1 MVHYSHDCLVKG
13 SIWVRLSPQTLGPLA
28 CCCTGAAVLL
38 LRTAGLLMSFIGE
51 GFAPCLSCCCPSFD
65 GKHVAGSCMV
75 AVIS

>member
-1 MVHYSHDCLVKG
+1 
-13 SIWVRLSPQTLGPLA
+13 
-28 CCCTGAAVLL
+28 
-38 LRTAGLLMSFIGE
+38 LMSFIGE